1 MLTLR
6 SLLFMIGYL
15 ALTIVW
21 AVLSLLVGLFLPYR
35 WRFQFIIIA
44 WIRMVL
50 FWLYVTCNVR
60 IQAKGIENIPR
71 TPCVILA
78 KHESTLETLF
88 LQLLLVPTTT
98 VIKRELLYV
107 PFFGWAFAL
116 LKPISIN
123 RAEPRAALKQI
134 NKQGMAH
141 LKQGVSVLVFPEG
154 SRLGPGQLG
163 EFYRSGAALAVMA
176 KVPVL
181 PVIHNS
187 GSYWRAHQ
195 FIKKPG
201 LVEFSIGPLIST
213 TEKTSKVVTAEAHT
227 WMLEELKKAGWL
239 E

>member
-1 MLTLR
+1 MLVLR
-6 SLLFMIGYL
+6 SLLFMIGYWV
-15 ALTIVW
+15 LTVVW

-44 WIRMVL
+44 WAKMVL
-50 FWLYVTCNVR
+50 FWLRITCNIR
-60 IQAKGIENIPR
+60 IQAQGIENIPK
-71 TPCVILA
+71 TSCVILA

-88 LQLLLVPTTT
+88 LQLLLVPATT
-98 VIKRELLYV
+98 VIKRELLYL

-134 NKQGMAH
+134 NKQGAAH
-141 LKQGVSVLVFPEG
+141 LKQGTSVLIFPEG
-154 SRLGPGQLG
+154 SRFGSGQLG

-187 GSYWRAHQ
+187 GSHWRAHQ
-195 FIKKPG
+195 FIKRPG
-201 LVEFSIGPLIST
+201 LVEFIIGPPVST
-213 TEKTSKVVTAEAHT
+213 AKKTSKVVTAEVRT
-227 WMLEELKKAGWL
+227 WMLGELQKTKWF